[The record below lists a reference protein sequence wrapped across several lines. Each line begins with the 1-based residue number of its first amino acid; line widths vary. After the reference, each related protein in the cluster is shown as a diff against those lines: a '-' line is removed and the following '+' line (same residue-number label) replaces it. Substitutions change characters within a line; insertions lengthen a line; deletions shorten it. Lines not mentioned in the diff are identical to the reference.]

1 MAVKQSLEKFV
12 KCIALEL
19 AKKLFSMHLPN
30 TPKNATYCTANSF
43 EEYLKVLGEFLDEN
57 VIKDILATSDVAVL
71 ADKITDD
78 ANRSLMALFVRY
90 MDAGANFPVEKFME
104 LVKLTT
110 SKKAIDL
117 YETLINA
124 FPAKGIEPSK
134 VIRSSGLDA
143 TNAMRGER
151 KAL

>member
-1 MAVKQSLEKFV
+1 
-12 KCIALEL
+12 
-19 AKKLFSMHLPN
+19 
-30 TPKNATYCTANSF
+30 
-43 EEYLKVLGEFLDEN
+43 
-57 VIKDILATSDVAVL
+57 
-71 ADKITDD
+71 
-78 ANRSLMALFVRY
+78 
-90 MDAGANFPVEKFME
+90 MDAGANFPEEKFME

-110 SKKAIDL
+110 SKKTIDL